1 MAEGISMTFEIVT
14 VPCRTDNYA
23 FLVHDAASG
32 RTALVDAPEAPAV
45 AAALETRGWGLDEI
59 WITHHHAD
67 HVDGV
72 AALRERFGASVT
84 GAAADAHR
92 LPPLD
97 RAVSDGD
104 GFEFAGTRVD
114 VIDVSGHTIG
124 HIAYHIP
131 AETAVF
137 TADSLMALGC
147 GRVFEGT
154 HEMMWKSLC
163 RLAALPDETTVC
175 SGHEYTANNARFA
188 LTIEPDNAELR
199 ARAKA
204 VFAADAAGTPTVP
217 SMLGEERATNPFLR
231 AGLPEVKS
239 VLNMSGED
247 DIAVFAEIRGRKDR
261 F

>member
-1 MAEGISMTFEIVT
+1 MTFEIVT

-23 FLVHDAASG
+23 FLVHDTGSG
-32 RTALVDAPEAPAV
+32 RTAVVDAPEAPAI
-45 AAALETRGWGLDEI
+45 AAALEARGWGLDEI
-59 WITHHHAD
+59 WITHHHTD
-67 HVDGV
+67 HVEGV
-72 AALRERFGASVT
+72 AALRERFGAGVT
-84 GAAADAHR
+84 GAVADAHR

-97 RAVSDGD
+97 RAVADGD
-104 GFEFAGTRVD
+104 RFDFAGTGVA

-124 HIAYHIP
+124 HVAYHLP
-131 AETAVF
+131 AKATVF

-163 RLAALPDETTVC
+163 RLAALPDDTIIC
-175 SGHEYTANNARFA
+175 SGHEYTATNARFA
-188 LTIEPDNAELR
+188 LTIEPDNPELKTR
-199 ARAKA
+199 ADA

-217 SMLGEERATNPFLR
+217 STLSEERTTNPFLR

-239 VLNMSGED
+239 ALNMSGED